1 MTMVSGDSA
10 ARARLATAQQALVRA
25 LVDGGPLPAGFN
37 PDRVQ
42 ATSAALARKR
52 ARAVATTWP
61 ALARTLGDGFTARF
75 LAHAAGRP
83 PPAGGALADGLA
95 FARALEA
102 QGWLPGDVRVERLL
116 AQARLS
122 NRPIRLAATMA
133 ASPCRLVMTVRAPL
147 LGERWATLPLRRHN

>member
-1 MTMVSGDSA
+1 MVSDDSM

-25 LVDGGPLPAGFN
+25 LVNGGPVPAGFD

-42 ATSAALARKR
+42 ATSTALARKR

-61 ALARTLGDGFTARF
+61 VLARTLGDGLTARF
-75 LAHAAGRP
+75 LAHAGGRP
-83 PPAGGALADGLA
+83 PPPGGALADGLA

-102 QGWLPGDVRVERLL
+102 QRRLPGAVRVERLF

-122 NRPIRLAATMA
+122 NSPIRVAATIA
-133 ASPCRLVMTVRAPL
+133 NQPRRLVMTMRAPL
-147 LGERWATLPLRRHN
+147 LGERWATLPLRRHR